1 MYSLE
6 FKDAV
11 VKEFKQIPLNE
22 RNKLWTKITRLKE
35 EPHPFGSRKLV
46 GTENDFR
53 IRYGN
58 YRVIYK
64 IIDKEKKIIIIQV
77 GHRKDIYR

>member
-6 FKDAV
+6 FKDVV

-22 RNKLWTKITRLKE
+22 KNKLWTKIQQLKK
-35 EPHPFGSRKLV
+35 EPRPFGCRKLV
-46 GTENDFR
+46 GRDSDYR

-58 YRVIYK
+58 YRIIYQ
-64 IIDKEKKIIIIQV
+64 IIEKENKIIIIQV